1 MPTGT
6 TGPYAVTPINCRAVG
21 LPDTD
26 WGDYGHVNDYR
37 LSIPGILYGAA
48 FSWNAEEVPFDEIN
62 EAISRLAYG
71 DTSGKIVSG
80 IAHFS
85 DNEMFQWSQAVNW
98 MEGDEKRR
106 AEILEERKYTKE
118 RAEKANREVKKA
130 LEEIY
135 ACTPY
140 MSAGRKAVVQL
151 FAVTGEGICIWNEI
165 GAWLMEHSEE
175 EGRKLAE
182 RLENWLEHYRREW
195 REISKES
202 SLAVLTGMVV
212 RYADLLRGR

>member
-1 MPTGT
+1 M
-6 TGPYAVTPINCRAVG
+6 CRHAHKYGAVG
-21 LPDTD
+21 LLNTD

-37 LSIPGILYGAA
+37 LSIPGVLYGAA

-106 AEILEERKYTKE
+106 EEILEERKYTKE
-118 RAEKANREVKKA
+118 RQKKP
-130 LEEIY
+130 
-135 ACTPY
+135 T
-140 MSAGRKAVVQL
+140 
-151 FAVTGEGICIWNEI
+151 
-165 GAWLMEHSEE
+165 
-175 EGRKLAE
+175 E
-182 RLENWLEHYRREW
+182 R
-195 REISKES
+195 
-202 SLAVLTGMVV
+202 
-212 RYADLLRGR
+212 